1 MMRGL
6 ESPAEVHVEE
16 FLAIGRNA
24 AIIVLSLAAFASFF
38 VLITLWLARNT
49 VEPEHEAGY

>member
-1 MMRGL
+1 M
-6 ESPAEVHVEE
+6 EE

-24 AIIVLSLAAFASFF
+24 AIIVLSLSAFASFF

>member
-1 MMRGL
+1 
-6 ESPAEVHVEE
+6 VEE

-24 AIIVLSLAAFASFF
+24 AIIVVSLATFASFY
-38 VLITLWLARNT
+38 VMVALWLARNT

>member
-1 MMRGL
+1 M
-6 ESPAEVHVEE
+6 EE

-24 AIIVLSLAAFASFF
+24 VIIIIALGTFASFF

-49 VEPEHEAGY
+49 TEPAHEAGY